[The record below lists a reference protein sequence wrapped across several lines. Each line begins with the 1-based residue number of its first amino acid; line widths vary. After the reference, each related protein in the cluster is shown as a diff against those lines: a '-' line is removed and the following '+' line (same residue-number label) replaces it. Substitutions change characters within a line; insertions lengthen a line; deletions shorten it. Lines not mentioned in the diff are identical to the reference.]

1 MAKLHL
7 MCGFM
12 GFGKSTIAKQLQKKF
27 NAVCLS
33 PDEFMLD
40 LYGRKLSESNFRI
53 AKKRVDVVIWK
64 IAEQVLKSG
73 VDVILDYGYWT
84 KVSRREAYERG
95 IKIADEVIMEQVI
108 CSMETAKKRLLKRG
122 KDDENEL
129 DINSSCF
136 EMFVGYY
143 EPIETEEGYTVVK
156 HNNE

>member
-12 GFGKSTIAKQLQKKF
+12 GFGKSTIAKQLQKKL

-33 PDEFMLD
+33 PDKFMLD
-40 LYGRKLSESNFRI
+40 LYGRKLTEKNFRI

-64 IAEQVLKSG
+64 LAEQVLKSG
-73 VDVILDYGYWT
+73 VDVILDYGFWT

-108 CSMETAKKRLLKRG
+108 CSMETAKKRLLKRSKG
-122 KDDENEL
+122 DENEL
-129 DINSSCF
+129 DTNSSCF

-143 EPIETEEGYTVVK
+143 EPIEAEEGYTVVRY
-156 HNNE
+156 NNE